1 MKTLS
6 LTISLTIFTLCL
18 LSFTCNSSLAQD
30 TFSICAVDTSNNY
43 VGSSGAS
50 CTNYMNGVV
59 AISDVHP
66 NVGVIHTQAWY
77 LPQNQN
83 YAHQL
88 MLLGLSPQQI
98 IDSLVAHDY
107 ENNPTIRQYGIVD
120 LIGGGRS
127 AAYTGIN
134 CPNWKGHL
142 LGQTYAIAGNT
153 LQGPWILDS
162 MRSRFLNTS
171 GMQPVLLAIKLMAAL
186 QGAKVKGA
194 DIRCT
199 STSSLSAFIRVAKP
213 TDPLSGPYWLDLHI
227 NLFNPTRDPIDSLQT
242 LFNHWL
248 DSILIGITPISSE
261 IPRDFSLSQN
271 YPNPFNP
278 TTRIRFGL
286 PDESF
291 TKLVLYDLLGREVT
305 ILVNEELKPGSYEIQ
320 WNASNYPSGIYFYKL
335 ITNSFSEAKKMVLIK

>member
-1 MKTLS
+1 MKKQ
-6 LTISLTIFTLCL
+6 ISIFVLIIFML
-18 LSFTCNSSLAQD
+18 GFYYEVALAQD

-43 VGSSGAS
+43 VGSAGAS
-50 CTNYMNGVV
+50 CTNYMMGVV

-77 LPQNQN
+77 LPENQN
-83 YAHQL
+83 YARTL
-88 MLLGLSPQQI
+88 MNMGLSPQQI

-107 ENNPTIRQYGIVD
+107 QNNPTIRQYGIVD

-162 MRSRFLNTS
+162 MRSRFLNTT
-171 GMQPVLLAIKLMAAL
+171 GMQSSCLLAIKLMAAL
-186 QGAKVKGA
+186 QGAKVPGA
-194 DIRCT
+194 DVRCT

-213 TDPLSGPYWLDLHI
+213 TDPPSGPYWLDISL

-242 LFNHWL
+242 LFNIWL
-248 DSILIGITPISSE
+248 NNCINGITPISNE
-261 IPRDFSLSQN
+261 VPDNPFLYQN

-278 TTRIRFGL
+278 STVIKFQV
-286 PDESF
+286 S
-291 TKLVLYDLLGREVT
+291 KLGPVNVTVYDVLGKEIAV
-305 ILVNEELKPGSYEIQ
+305 LVNEQLKPGTYEVD
-320 WNASNYPSGIYFYKL
+320 WNAADVPSGVYYYKL
-335 ITNSFSEAKKMVLIK
+335 TTGVYVESKKMVIIK